1 MSKKIAYGGILL
13 SVNAIILMLVNV
25 IPINTIF
32 ILGIASLPISV
43 YIMMYGPIAGLS
55 YYISLTIVSFLVIS
69 NKAQWILYILTF
81 GLYGLVKYIVEKDR
95 HFIIEY
101 LLNVLFAN
109 IMMGILYFIARQ
121 IIYININLLTII
133 IFNFIFLVYDY
144 MYSRFIDYFSSRYL
158 RIRNY

>member
-81 GLYGLVKYIVEKDR
+81 GLYGLVKYIIEKDR

-101 LLNVLFAN
+101 LLKVLFAN
-109 IMMGILYFIARQ
+109 IMMGILYFITKQ

-133 IFNFIFLVYDY
+133 IFYFIFLVYDY

>member
-55 YYISLTIVSFLVIS
+55 YYICLTIVSFLVIS

-81 GLYGLVKYIVEKDR
+81 GLYGLVKYIIEKDR

-101 LLNVLFAN
+101 LLKVLFAN

-133 IFNFIFLVYDY
+133 IFEFIFLVYDY

>member
-95 HFIIEY
+95 PFTIEY
-101 LLNVLFAN
+101 LLKILFAN
-109 IMMGILYFIARQ
+109 TMMIILYFI
-121 IIYININLLTII
+121 IKEFIYININLITIT
-133 IFNFIFLVYDY
+133 IFEILFLVYDY
-144 MYSRFIDYFSSRYL
+144 MYSRFIDYFSIKYL
-158 RIRNY
+158 KIKNY